1 MFVRTNCR
9 WASPSRVRNARRS
22 NRLLSPA
29 QQQRRLSSG
38 RRQGRKRSR
47 SRRWSSRASSGGG
60 LETSS
65 LAVASA
71 ELAAGGRVVAAVSVP
86 VGSGC
91 AAHGAAEAA
100 QSPSVEA
107 NSPGPAISGGG
118 PSSLNPARSRLAGP
132 GRELAAVEG
141 MAGLTWSDQETYEL
155 IRIWAADRDLLD
167 GTSRNNKVY
176 ESMAAQMRSLGYLRT
191 ALQVKEKM
199 KRLRKE
205 YKYGKRSKKIATYHD
220 ALATVLAQGSKG
232 GSLFIKSEV
241 DESMGSE
248 EFAGTDSETNYME
261 DGKCGMRPWG
271 ATRKRAARPGRGATE
286 PVAGRGLG
294 LAPRRHVAGPGP
306 PAERPLGRP
315 QLGRGPENR
324 FRRVATTCQ
333 VAGPRCA
340 RRRRQVPAGSG
351 TCRRRPA
358 FVEEPLLA
366 GPATALPSHA
376 FRHRFRIRTWPLPAA
391 GLGAGESAA
400 WPGTLSPVQNTPP
413 AIMPFCFAC
422 VTSAAARCNVYVRW
436 RYISCVERGENAS
449 AAELAAANVSAVEYF
464 LLKIGQV
471 LPTAT
476 TELANICE
484 GAATVTGDAEQVAAL
499 RGVPRQAPHEV
510 LRHVRNQRHRLRVV
524 RYGSSRFAA
533 SGET

>member
-1 MFVRTNCR
+1 M
-9 WASPSRVRNARRS
+9 WAGSSRVQNARCS
-22 NRLLSPA
+22 NRLLAAPE
-29 QQQRRLSSG
+29 RRLASG
-38 RRQGRKRSR
+38 RRSRGRVRAR

-86 VGSGC
+86 VGSGW
-91 AAHGAAEAA
+91 AAYGAADAA
-100 QSPSVEA
+100 RSPSVGA
-107 NSPGPAISGGG
+107 SSPGPAISGGGGG

-132 GRELAAVEG
+132 SRELAAVEG

-261 DGKCGMRPWG
+261 DG
-271 ATRKRAARPGRGATE
+271 PGCSA
-286 PVAGRGLG
+286 
-294 LAPRRHVAGPGP
+294 P
-306 PAERPLGRP
+306 PAEGNGNDERAQGFF
-315 QLGRGPENR
+315 RGGSAAGSTGGGGAQGLDYSRSPGSPPVECATALR
-324 FRRVATTCQ
+324 FPADNFPTITTTT
-333 VAGPRCA
+333 AEPGDGARFPAAGAGGPRA
-340 RRRRQVPAGSG
+340 ALKRKLPDAPSPPTLAASTLTDLITRGIDKFVELEHKRMRLELDLLERLRHEELERLERMRREEMDHELRLMSVLASLFNNNNSTSSVNLNSSSSEPPAGS
-351 TCRRRPA
+351 
-358 FVEEPLLA
+358 
-366 GPATALPSHA
+366 
-376 FRHRFRIRTWPLPAA
+376 
-391 GLGAGESAA
+391 
-400 WPGTLSPVQNTPP
+400 
-413 AIMPFCFAC
+413 
-422 VTSAAARCNVYVRW
+422 
-436 RYISCVERGENAS
+436 
-449 AAELAAANVSAVEYF
+449 
-464 LLKIGQV
+464 
-471 LPTAT
+471 
-476 TELANICE
+476 
-484 GAATVTGDAEQVAAL
+484 
-499 RGVPRQAPHEV
+499 
-510 LRHVRNQRHRLRVV
+510 
-524 RYGSSRFAA
+524 
-533 SGET
+533 

>member
-1 MFVRTNCR
+1 MNNRTSVLANCR
-9 WASPSRVRNARRS
+9 WASPSGVRKARRS
-22 NRLLSPA
+22 NRLSLAP
-29 QQQRRLSSG
+29 QRRLASG
-38 RRQGRKRSR
+38 RQRVRAK
-47 SRRWSSRASSGGG
+47 SRRWSSSRASSGGG
-60 LETSS
+60 PETSS

-86 VGSGC
+86 VGSGW

-100 QSPSVEA
+100 QSPSVGA
-107 NSPGPAISGGG
+107 SSPGPAISGGG
-118 PSSLNPARSRLAGP
+118 DSPSSLNPARSRLAGP
-132 GRELAAVEG
+132 SRELAAVEG

-248 EFAGTDSETNYME
+248 EFPGTDSETNYME
-261 DGKCGMRPWG
+261 DGECGMRPWG

-324 FRRVATTCQ
+324 FRRVATTC
-333 VAGPRCA
+333 
-340 RRRRQVPAGSG
+340 
-351 TCRRRPA
+351 
-358 FVEEPLLA
+358 
-366 GPATALPSHA
+366 
-376 FRHRFRIRTWPLPAA
+376 
-391 GLGAGESAA
+391 
-400 WPGTLSPVQNTPP
+400 
-413 AIMPFCFAC
+413 
-422 VTSAAARCNVYVRW
+422 
-436 RYISCVERGENAS
+436 
-449 AAELAAANVSAVEYF
+449 
-464 LLKIGQV
+464 
-471 LPTAT
+471 
-476 TELANICE
+476 
-484 GAATVTGDAEQVAAL
+484 
-499 RGVPRQAPHEV
+499 
-510 LRHVRNQRHRLRVV
+510 
-524 RYGSSRFAA
+524 
-533 SGET
+533 